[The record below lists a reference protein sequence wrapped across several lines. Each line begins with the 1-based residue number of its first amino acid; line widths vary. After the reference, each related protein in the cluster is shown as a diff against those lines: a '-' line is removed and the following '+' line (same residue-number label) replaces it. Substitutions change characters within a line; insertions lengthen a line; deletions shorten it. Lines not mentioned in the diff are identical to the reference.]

1 MSRSLLI
8 VILAN
13 AALLGIASCSAPAET
28 TGESVQSLEG
38 DFDRGTLIIDSD
50 DGLQHELDV
59 YLAISF
65 EQQRR
70 GLMFVRKMPETTGML
85 FIYEDTDY
93 HSMWMKN
100 TYISLDLVFARE
112 DGSVSSV
119 IHEAQPLSLT
129 SQASIEPVNYVLEL
143 NAGTARRL
151 HIGNKSRIVW
161 EPRSD
166 NEK

>member
-1 MSRSLLI
+1 MSRALSIL
-8 VILAN
+8 ILASS
-13 AALLGIASCSAPAET
+13 ALLGFASCGAPAET
-28 TGESVQSLEG
+28 TGENVRSLEG
-38 DFDRGTLIIDSD
+38 DFDRSTLIIESD
-50 DGLQHELDV
+50 DGLQHKFDV
-59 YLAISF
+59 YLATSF

-129 SQASIEPVNYVLEL
+129 SRASIEPVNYVLEL
-143 NAGTARRL
+143 NGGVARRL
-151 HIGNKSRIVW
+151 HIGNKSRIIW
-161 EPRSD
+161 EPQSD
-166 NEK
+166 NEE

>member
-1 MSRSLLI
+1 VSRSLLI

-85 FIYEDTDY
+85 FIYEDTGY

-151 HIGNKSRIVW
+151 HIGNKSRIEW
-161 EPRSD
+161 EPQSD